1 MKRFLALCAI
11 LPGLGC
17 LGTAGLGL
25 VTTAS
30 AQTVVDGSMPKAP
43 TPFVSASLKAL
54 LSRAQDKHAAVRH
67 LSVHETVEK
76 KQVLCGEVSTD
87 PSTPPS
93 EGSFMKFGALEGGD
107 GPIVFE
113 GRDIPA
119 ALDFR
124 EVNQWINYGADMED
138 LEEMGCV
145 PEGSYRAYSDKL
157 NKVLQHRKVDGL
169 R

>member
-17 LGTAGLGL
+17 LGATGSGL
-25 VTTAS
+25 VTTAA

-43 TPFVSASLKAL
+43 TAFVSGSLKAL
-54 LSRAQDKHAAVRH
+54 VSRAQDKHAAVRH
-67 LSVHETVEK
+67 LSVHDTVDK

-87 PSTPPS
+87 PASPPS
-93 EGSFMKFGALEGGD
+93 AGSFMPFGAIEGGD

-157 NKVLQHRKVDGL
+157 NKVLEHRKVNGL
-169 R
+169 H